1 MNTAPQGRFS
11 TARLHPS
18 VRRPMCLGAA
28 ACVSVALAL
37 SACTASVDPTAV
49 TDPFASSQSAG
60 SADGASPSS
69 MSGAAG
75 DTSQSADSLRQSW
88 PEGAPGPD
96 EGPAVTRGSG
106 TVRIGV
112 VADSKASLPLRLLE
126 EFTERSGFKAEIL
139 PISRSG
145 EAGGLL
151 SAIDEGTPD
160 VLMGLDPTDL
170 ADLGLKDATVYG
182 RDDVCAAV
190 DRLFI
195 EANRG
200 KAAASFDELVD
211 DAHAALFTVPD
222 PVTSAAGRAFM
233 LATASVKGGEAPTW
247 WKDAA
252 KRGVRIDKGSG
263 ATASWS
269 ALDHGAP
276 VSADTQGASGQ
287 RATGDSA
294 TGDSA
299 AEDSSAGTQS
309 ARGQAAGSQGN
320 QPGASRSN
328 QATSSRSNQA
338 ASSTAAPSYYSVVAA
353 SDLAHAPLLVNTG
366 VESYGALIGGT
377 CVKRSVFVAPW
388 PGDEAPTGAQ
398 ATADTVPTAG
408 AQPTGGSQP
417 TAGTQATA
425 GTVPTASTLPTTSSL
440 PSAGAQA
447 WIDFVQ
453 GAMAQRIMAL
463 DAVAWPAAWPG
474 DQAAALA
481 SDSVLSWVAA
491 PVDSALELSE
501 EQWSA
506 SSILQAKWA
515 GAFDS

>member
-1 MNTAPQGRFS
+1 
-11 TARLHPS
+11 
-18 VRRPMCLGAA
+18 
-28 ACVSVALAL
+28 
-37 SACTASVDPTAV
+37 
-49 TDPFASSQSAG
+49 
-60 SADGASPSS
+60 
-69 MSGAAG
+69 
-75 DTSQSADSLRQSW
+75 
-88 PEGAPGPD
+88 
-96 EGPAVTRGSG
+96 
-106 TVRIGV
+106 
-112 VADSKASLPLRLLE
+112 
-126 EFTERSGFKAEIL
+126 
-139 PISRSG
+139 
-145 EAGGLL
+145 
-151 SAIDEGTPD
+151 
-160 VLMGLDPTDL
+160 
-170 ADLGLKDATVYG
+170 
-182 RDDVCAAV
+182 
-190 DRLFI
+190 
-195 EANRG
+195 
-200 KAAASFDELVD
+200 
-211 DAHAALFTVPD
+211 
-222 PVTSAAGRAFM
+222 
-233 LATASVKGGEAPTW
+233 

-263 ATASWS
+263 ATSSWS

-299 AEDSSAGTQS
+299 AEDSATDDSAAGTQS
-309 ARGQAAGSQGN
+309 ARGQAAGSQGE
-320 QPGASRSN
+320 QPASSQSN
-328 QATSSRSNQA
+328 PA

-353 SDLAHAPLLVNTG
+353 SDLAHAPLLLNTG

-388 PGDEAPTGAQ
+388 PGDQAPTGAQ
-398 ATADTVPTAG
+398 ATAGTVPTAG

-417 TAGTQATA
+417 T
-425 GTVPTASTLPTTSSL
+425 
-440 PSAGAQA
+440 AGAQA

-506 SSILQAKWA
+506 SSNLQPKWSS
-515 GAFDS
+515 AFDS

>member
-1 MNTAPQGRFS
+1 M
-11 TARLHPS
+11 
-18 VRRPMCLGAA
+18 
-28 ACVSVALAL
+28 SVALAL

-96 EGPAVTRGSG
+96 EGPAVTRGTG

-112 VADSKASLPLRLLE
+112 VADIKASLPPRLLE

-145 EAGGLL
+145 EAGSLL

-160 VLMGLDPTDL
+160 VLMGLDPADL

-200 KAAASFDELVD
+200 KAAASFDELVN

-233 LATASVKGGEAPTW
+233 LATASVKGDEAPTW

-263 ATASWS
+263 ATSSWS

-299 AEDSSAGTQS
+299 AEDSATDDSAAGTQS
-309 ARGQAAGSQGN
+309 ARGQAAGSQGE
-320 QPGASRSN
+320 QPASSQSN
-328 QATSSRSNQA
+328 PA

-353 SDLAHAPLLVNTG
+353 SDLAHAPLLLNTG

-377 CVKRSVFVAPW
+377 CVKRSVFVASW
-388 PGDEAPTGAQ
+388 PGDEATTGAQ

-417 TAGTQATA
+417 T
-425 GTVPTASTLPTTSSL
+425 
-440 PSAGAQA
+440 AGAQA

-506 SSILQAKWA
+506 SSNLQPKWSS
-515 GAFDS
+515 AFDS

>member
-18 VRRPMCLGAA
+18 ARRPMCLGAA

-96 EGPAVTRGSG
+96 EGPAVTRGTG

-112 VADSKASLPLRLLE
+112 VADSKASLPPRLLE

-145 EAGGLL
+145 EAGSLL
-151 SAIDEGTPD
+151 SAIDEGAPD
-160 VLMGLDPTDL
+160 VLMGLDPADL

-200 KAAASFDELVD
+200 KAAASFDELID
-211 DAHAALFTVPD
+211 DAHAVLFTVPD

-233 LATASVKGGEAPTW
+233 LTTASVKGDKAPTW

-269 ALDHGAP
+269 ALDHGTP

-328 QATSSRSNQA
+328 QAASSRSNQA
-338 ASSTAAPSYYSVVAA
+338 VSSTAAPSYYSVVAA

-398 ATADTVPTAG
+398 ATA
-408 AQPTGGSQP
+408 
-417 TAGTQATA
+417 
-425 GTVPTASTLPTTSSL
+425 GTVPTASSL

-506 SSILQAKWA
+506 SSILQPKWA

>member
-49 TDPFASSQSAG
+49 TDPFASSQSVG

-112 VADSKASLPLRLLE
+112 VADSKASLPPRLLE

-145 EAGGLL
+145 EAGSLL
-151 SAIDEGTPD
+151 SVIDEGAPD
-160 VLMGLDPTDL
+160 VLMGLDPADL

-200 KAAASFDELVD
+200 KAAASFDELID

-263 ATASWS
+263 ATSSWS

-320 QPGASRSN
+320 QPGA
-328 QATSSRSNQA
+328 SRSNQA

-398 ATADTVPTAG
+398 ATAGSVPTAG

-481 SDSVLSWVAA
+481 SDGVLSWVAA

-506 SSILQAKWA
+506 SSILQPKWA

>member
-1 MNTAPQGRFS
+1 MNTAPQGRFN
-11 TARLHPS
+11 TARLYLSARHPM
-18 VRRPMCLGAA
+18 RLGAA
-28 ACVSVALAL
+28 ACVSIALAL
-37 SACTASVDPTAV
+37 SACSASVDPTAV
-49 TDPFASSQSAG
+49 TDPFASSQSVG

-75 DTSQSADSLRQSW
+75 DTSQSADFLRQSW

-96 EGPAVTRGSG
+96 EGPAITRGTG

-112 VADSKASLPLRLLE
+112 VADSEASLPSRLLE

-139 PISRSG
+139 PISRSDN
-145 EAGGLL
+145 AGGLL
-151 SAIDEGTPD
+151 PVIDEVAPD
-160 VLMGLDPTDL
+160 VLMGLDPADL
-170 ADLGLKDATVYG
+170 TDLGLKDATVYG

-200 KAAASFDELVD
+200 KVAASFDELVD
-211 DAHAALFTVPD
+211 DAHAALFTVHD

-233 LATASVKGGEAPTW
+233 LASASVKGDKASTW

-252 KRGVRIDKGSG
+252 KRGVKITKGSG
-263 ATASWS
+263 ATSSWS
-269 ALDHGAP
+269 ALGHGAP
-276 VSADTQGASGQ
+276 VSADSRGVGGQ

-299 AEDSSAGTQS
+299 TGDSAAGTQS
-309 ARGQAAGSQGN
+309 PRGQAAGSQGN

-328 QATSSRSNQA
+328 PA
-338 ASSTAAPSYYSVVAA
+338 ASSREEPSYYSVVAA
-353 SDLAHAPLLVNTG
+353 SDLAHAPLLLNTG

-377 CVKRSVFVAPW
+377 CVRRSMSVAPW
-388 PGDEAPTGAQ
+388 PGDQALTGAQ
-398 ATADTVPTAG
+398 PTAG
-408 AQPTGGSQP
+408 AQ
-417 TAGTQATA
+417 AIA
-425 GTVPTASTLPTTSSL
+425 GTVPTVSSL
-440 PSAGAQA
+440 PTAGAQA

-453 GAMAQRIMAL
+453 GAMAQRIMAF

-506 SSILQAKWA
+506 SSSLQPKWA

>member
-112 VADSKASLPLRLLE
+112 VADSKASLPPRLLE

-145 EAGGLL
+145 EAGSLL
-151 SAIDEGTPD
+151 SVIDEGAPD
-160 VLMGLDPTDL
+160 VLMGLDPADL

-200 KAAASFDELVD
+200 KAAASFDELID

-263 ATASWS
+263 ATSSWS

-320 QPGASRSN
+320 QPGA
-328 QATSSRSNQA
+328 SRSNQA

-398 ATADTVPTAG
+398 ATAGSVPTAG

-506 SSILQAKWA
+506 SSILQPKWA

>member
-112 VADSKASLPLRLLE
+112 VADSKASLPPRLLE

-145 EAGGLL
+145 EAGSLL
-151 SAIDEGTPD
+151 SVIDEGTPD
-160 VLMGLDPTDL
+160 VLMGLDPADL

-200 KAAASFDELVD
+200 KAAASFDELVN

-233 LATASVKGGEAPTW
+233 LATASVKGDEAPTW

-269 ALDHGAP
+269 ALDHGTP

-328 QATSSRSNQA
+328 QA
-338 ASSTAAPSYYSVVAA
+338 ASSTAAPSYYSVVTA
-353 SDLAHAPLLVNTG
+353 SDLAHAPLLLNTG
-366 VESYGALIGGT
+366 VESYGALVGGT
-377 CVKRSVFVAPW
+377 CVKRSVFVASW
-388 PGDEAPTGAQ
+388 PGDEATTGAQ

-417 TAGTQATA
+417 TAGAQA
-425 GTVPTASTLPTTSSL
+425 TASTLPTASSL

-481 SDSVLSWVAA
+481 SDGVLSWVAA

-506 SSILQAKWA
+506 SSILQPKWA

>member
-96 EGPAVTRGSG
+96 EGPAVTRGTG

-112 VADSKASLPLRLLE
+112 VADIKASLPPRLLE

-145 EAGGLL
+145 EAGSLL
-151 SAIDEGTPD
+151 SVIDEGTPD
-160 VLMGLDPTDL
+160 VLMGLDPADL

-200 KAAASFDELVD
+200 KAAASFDELID

-233 LATASVKGGEAPTW
+233 LATASVKGDEAPTW

-263 ATASWS
+263 ATSSWS

-299 AEDSSAGTQS
+299 AEDSATDDSAAGTQS
-309 ARGQAAGSQGN
+309 ARGQAAGSQGE
-320 QPGASRSN
+320 QPASSQSN
-328 QATSSRSNQA
+328 PA

-353 SDLAHAPLLVNTG
+353 SDLAHAPLLLNTG

-388 PGDEAPTGAQ
+388 PGDQAPTGAQ
-398 ATADTVPTAG
+398 ATAGTVPTAG

-417 TAGTQATA
+417 T
-425 GTVPTASTLPTTSSL
+425 
-440 PSAGAQA
+440 AGAQA

-506 SSILQAKWA
+506 SSNLQPKWSS
-515 GAFDS
+515 AFDS

>member
-96 EGPAVTRGSG
+96 EGPAVTRGTG

-112 VADSKASLPLRLLE
+112 VADIKASLPPRLLE

-145 EAGGLL
+145 EAGSLL

-160 VLMGLDPTDL
+160 VLMGLDPADL

-200 KAAASFDELVD
+200 KAAASFDELID

-233 LATASVKGGEAPTW
+233 LATASVKGDEAPTW

-263 ATASWS
+263 ATSSWS

-299 AEDSSAGTQS
+299 AGTQS
-309 ARGQAAGSQGN
+309 ARGQAAGSQGE
-320 QPGASRSN
+320 QPASSQSN
-328 QATSSRSNQA
+328 PA

-353 SDLAHAPLLVNTG
+353 SDLAHAPLLLNTG

-388 PGDEAPTGAQ
+388 PGDQAPTGAQ
-398 ATADTVPTAG
+398 ATAGTVPTAG

-417 TAGTQATA
+417 T
-425 GTVPTASTLPTTSSL
+425 
-440 PSAGAQA
+440 AGAQA

-506 SSILQAKWA
+506 SSNLQPKWSS
-515 GAFDS
+515 AFDS

>member
-49 TDPFASSQSAG
+49 TDPFASSQSVG

-112 VADSKASLPLRLLE
+112 VADSKASLPPRLLE

-145 EAGGLL
+145 EAGSLL
-151 SAIDEGTPD
+151 SVIDEGAPD
-160 VLMGLDPTDL
+160 VLMGLDPADL

-200 KAAASFDELVD
+200 KAAASFDELID

-233 LATASVKGGEAPTW
+233 LATASVKGDEAPTW

-263 ATASWS
+263 ATSSWS

-299 AEDSSAGTQS
+299 AEDSATDDSAAGTQS
-309 ARGQAAGSQGN
+309 ARGQAAGSQGE
-320 QPGASRSN
+320 QPASSQSN
-328 QATSSRSNQA
+328 PA

-353 SDLAHAPLLVNTG
+353 SDLAHAPLLLNTG

-388 PGDEAPTGAQ
+388 PGDQAPTGAQ
-398 ATADTVPTAG
+398 ATAGTVPTAG

-417 TAGTQATA
+417 T
-425 GTVPTASTLPTTSSL
+425 
-440 PSAGAQA
+440 AGAQA

-506 SSILQAKWA
+506 SSNLQPKWSS
-515 GAFDS
+515 AFDS

>member
-49 TDPFASSQSAG
+49 TDPFASSQSVG

-96 EGPAVTRGSG
+96 EGPAVTRGTG

-112 VADSKASLPLRLLE
+112 VADIKASLPPRLLE

-145 EAGGLL
+145 EAGSLL

-160 VLMGLDPTDL
+160 VLMGLDPADL

-200 KAAASFDELVD
+200 KAAASFDELID

-233 LATASVKGGEAPTW
+233 LATASVKEGEAPTW

-263 ATASWS
+263 ATSSWS

-328 QATSSRSNQA
+328 QA

-353 SDLAHAPLLVNTG
+353 SDLAHAPLLLNTG

-377 CVKRSVFVAPW
+377 CVKRSMFVAPW
-388 PGDEAPTGAQ
+388 PGDQAPTGA
-398 ATADTVPTAG
+398 
-408 AQPTGGSQP
+408 
-417 TAGTQATA
+417 QATA
-425 GTVPTASTLPTTSSL
+425 GTVPTASSL

-506 SSILQAKWA
+506 SSNLQPKWSS
-515 GAFDS
+515 AFDS

>member
-112 VADSKASLPLRLLE
+112 VADSKASLPPRLLE

-145 EAGGLL
+145 EAGSLL

-160 VLMGLDPTDL
+160 VLMGLDPADL

-200 KAAASFDELVD
+200 KAAASFDELID

-263 ATASWS
+263 ATSSWS

-299 AEDSSAGTQS
+299 AEDSATDDSAAGTQS
-309 ARGQAAGSQGN
+309 ARGQAAGSQGE
-320 QPGASRSN
+320 QPASSQSN
-328 QATSSRSNQA
+328 PA

-353 SDLAHAPLLVNTG
+353 SDLAHAPLLLNTG

-388 PGDEAPTGAQ
+388 PGDQAPTGA
-398 ATADTVPTAG
+398 
-408 AQPTGGSQP
+408 
-417 TAGTQATA
+417 QATA
-425 GTVPTASTLPTTSSL
+425 GTVPTASSLPT
-440 PSAGAQA
+440 AGAQA

-501 EQWSA
+501 EQCSA
-506 SSILQAKWA
+506 SSNLQPKWSS
-515 GAFDS
+515 AFDS

>member
-1 MNTAPQGRFS
+1 MRECRPRTE
-11 TARLHPS
+11 RLHRLSRSNRGDRP
-18 VRRPMCLGAA
+18 VR
-28 ACVSVALAL
+28 
-37 SACTASVDPTAV
+37 
-49 TDPFASSQSAG
+49 
-60 SADGASPSS
+60 
-69 MSGAAG
+69 GAAG

-112 VADSKASLPLRLLE
+112 VADSKASLPPRLLE

-145 EAGGLL
+145 EAGSLL
-151 SAIDEGTPD
+151 SVIDEGAPD
-160 VLMGLDPTDL
+160 VLMGLDPADL

-200 KAAASFDELVD
+200 KAAASFDELID

-263 ATASWS
+263 ATSSWS

-328 QATSSRSNQA
+328 QA

-353 SDLAHAPLLVNTG
+353 SDLAHTPLLVNTG

-398 ATADTVPTAG
+398 ATAGSVPTAG

-506 SSILQAKWA
+506 SSILQPKWA

>member
-18 VRRPMCLGAA
+18 ARRPMCLGAA

-49 TDPFASSQSAG
+49 TDPFASSQSVG

-96 EGPAVTRGSG
+96 EGPAVTRGTG

-112 VADSKASLPLRLLE
+112 VADIKASLPPRLLE

-145 EAGGLL
+145 EAGSLL
-151 SAIDEGTPD
+151 SVIDEGTPD
-160 VLMGLDPTDL
+160 VLMGLDPADL

-200 KAAASFDELVD
+200 KAAASFDELID
-211 DAHAALFTVPD
+211 DAHAVLFTVPG

-233 LATASVKGGEAPTW
+233 LATASVKGDKAPTW

-263 ATASWS
+263 ATSSWS

-294 TGDSA
+294 TGDGA

-309 ARGQAAGSQGN
+309 ARGQAAGSQGE
-320 QPGASRSN
+320 QPASSQSN
-328 QATSSRSNQA
+328 PAASSRSNQA

-353 SDLAHAPLLVNTG
+353 SDLAHAPLLLNTG

-377 CVKRSVFVAPW
+377 CVKRSVFVASW
-388 PGDEAPTGAQ
+388 PGDEATTGAQ
-398 ATADTVPTAG
+398 ATADTVPTA
-408 AQPTGGSQP
+408 
-417 TAGTQATA
+417 
-425 GTVPTASTLPTTSSL
+425 SSL
-440 PSAGAQA
+440 PTAGAQA

-506 SSILQAKWA
+506 SSTLQPKWA

>member
-18 VRRPMCLGAA
+18 ARRPMCLGVA

-96 EGPAVTRGSG
+96 EGPAVTRGTG

-112 VADSKASLPLRLLE
+112 VADSKASLPPRLLE

-145 EAGGLL
+145 EAGSLL
-151 SAIDEGTPD
+151 SAIDEGAPD
-160 VLMGLDPTDL
+160 VLMGLDPADL

-200 KAAASFDELVD
+200 KAAASFDELID
-211 DAHAALFTVPD
+211 DAHAVLFTVPD

-233 LATASVKGGEAPTW
+233 LATASVKGDKAPTW

-252 KRGVRIDKGSG
+252 KRGVKIIKGSG
-263 ATASWS
+263 ATSSWS
-269 ALDHGAP
+269 ALGHGAP
-276 VSADTQGASGQ
+276 VSADSQGVGGQ

-299 AEDSSAGTQS
+299 TGDSATGDSAAGTQS
-309 ARGQAAGSQGN
+309 PRGQAAGSQGN

-328 QATSSRSNQA
+328 QAASSRSNQA

-353 SDLAHAPLLVNTG
+353 SDLAHAPLLLNTG

-377 CVKRSVFVAPW
+377 CVKRSMFVAPW
-388 PGDEAPTGAQ
+388 PGDQAPTGA
-398 ATADTVPTAG
+398 
-408 AQPTGGSQP
+408 
-417 TAGTQATA
+417 QATA
-425 GTVPTASTLPTTSSL
+425 GTVPTASSL

-506 SSILQAKWA
+506 SSILQPKWA

>member
-11 TARLHPS
+11 TARLYLSADHPM
-18 VRRPMCLGAA
+18 RLGAA
-28 ACVSVALAL
+28 ACVSIALAL

-96 EGPAVTRGSG
+96 EGPAVTRGTG

-112 VADSKASLPLRLLE
+112 VADIKASLPPRLLE

-145 EAGGLL
+145 EAGSLL

-160 VLMGLDPTDL
+160 VLMGLDPADL

-200 KAAASFDELVD
+200 KAAASFDELID

-233 LATASVKGGEAPTW
+233 LAPASVKGDEAPTW

-328 QATSSRSNQA
+328 QA

-353 SDLAHAPLLVNTG
+353 SGLAHAPLLLNTG

-377 CVKRSVFVAPW
+377 CVKRSVFVASW
-388 PGDEAPTGAQ
+388 PGDQAPTGAQ
-398 ATADTVPTAG
+398 ATAGTVPTAG

-417 TAGTQATA
+417 TAGAQATA
-425 GTVPTASTLPTTSSL
+425 GTVPTASSL

-447 WIDFVQ
+447 WINFLQ

-506 SSILQAKWA
+506 SSTLQPKWA

>member
-18 VRRPMCLGAA
+18 ARRPMCLGAA

-49 TDPFASSQSAG
+49 TDPFASSQSVG

-96 EGPAVTRGSG
+96 EGPAVTRGTG

-145 EAGGLL
+145 EAGSLL

-160 VLMGLDPTDL
+160 VLMGLDPADL

-200 KAAASFDELVD
+200 KAAASFDELID

-233 LATASVKGGEAPTW
+233 LATASVKGDKAPTW

-263 ATASWS
+263 ATSSWS

-299 AEDSSAGTQS
+299 AEDSATDDSAAGTQS
-309 ARGQAAGSQGN
+309 ARGQAAESQGE
-320 QPGASRSN
+320 QPASSQSN
-328 QATSSRSNQA
+328 PA

-353 SDLAHAPLLVNTG
+353 SDLAHTPLLLNTG

-377 CVKRSVFVAPW
+377 CVKRSVFVASW
-388 PGDEAPTGAQ
+388 PGDEATTGAQ
-398 ATADTVPTAG
+398 ATADTVPTA
-408 AQPTGGSQP
+408 
-417 TAGTQATA
+417 
-425 GTVPTASTLPTTSSL
+425 SSL
-440 PSAGAQA
+440 PTAGAQA

-506 SSILQAKWA
+506 SSNLQPKWSS
-515 GAFDS
+515 AFDS

>member
-18 VRRPMCLGAA
+18 ARRPMCLGAA

-96 EGPAVTRGSG
+96 EGPAVTRGTG

-112 VADSKASLPLRLLE
+112 VADSKASLPPRLLE

-145 EAGGLL
+145 EAGSLL
-151 SAIDEGTPD
+151 SAIDEGAPD
-160 VLMGLDPTDL
+160 VLMGLDPADL

-200 KAAASFDELVD
+200 KAAASFDELID
-211 DAHAALFTVPD
+211 DAHAVLFTVPD

-233 LATASVKGGEAPTW
+233 LATASVKGDKAPTW

-263 ATASWS
+263 ATSSWS
-269 ALDHGAP
+269 ALDHGVP

-328 QATSSRSNQA
+328 QAASSRSNQA

-353 SDLAHAPLLVNTG
+353 SDLAHAPLLLNTG

-377 CVKRSVFVAPW
+377 CVKRSMFVAPW
-388 PGDEAPTGAQ
+388 PGDQAPTGA
-398 ATADTVPTAG
+398 
-408 AQPTGGSQP
+408 
-417 TAGTQATA
+417 QATA
-425 GTVPTASTLPTTSSL
+425 GTVPTASSLPT
-440 PSAGAQA
+440 AGAQA

-506 SSILQAKWA
+506 SSILQPKWA

>member
-11 TARLHPS
+11 TARRHPS
-18 VRRPMCLGAA
+18 ARRPMYLGAA

-96 EGPAVTRGSG
+96 EGPAVTRGTG

-112 VADSKASLPLRLLE
+112 VADSKASLPPRLLE

-145 EAGGLL
+145 EAGSLL

-160 VLMGLDPTDL
+160 VLMGLDPADL

-200 KAAASFDELVD
+200 KAAASFDELID

-233 LATASVKGGEAPTW
+233 LATASVKGDEAPTW

-252 KRGVRIDKGSG
+252 KRGVRIDMGSG

-328 QATSSRSNQA
+328 QA

-398 ATADTVPTAG
+398 ATAGSVPTAG

-506 SSILQAKWA
+506 SSILQPKWA

>member
-28 ACVSVALAL
+28 ACASVALAL

-49 TDPFASSQSAG
+49 TDPFASSQSVG

-263 ATASWS
+263 ATSSWS

-299 AEDSSAGTQS
+299 AEDSATDDSAAGTQS

-320 QPGASRSN
+320 QPGA
-328 QATSSRSNQA
+328 SRSNQA

-353 SDLAHAPLLVNTG
+353 SDLAHAPLLLNTG

-388 PGDEAPTGAQ
+388 PGDQAPTGAQ
-398 ATADTVPTAG
+398 ATAGTVPTAG

-417 TAGTQATA
+417 T
-425 GTVPTASTLPTTSSL
+425 
-440 PSAGAQA
+440 AGAQA

-506 SSILQAKWA
+506 SSSLQPKWA

>member
-49 TDPFASSQSAG
+49 TDPFASSQSVG

-145 EAGGLL
+145 EAGSLL

-160 VLMGLDPTDL
+160 VLMGLDPADL

-200 KAAASFDELVD
+200 KAAASFDELID

-233 LATASVKGGEAPTW
+233 LATASVKGDKAPTW

-263 ATASWS
+263 ATSSWS

-299 AEDSSAGTQS
+299 AEDSATDDSAAGTQS
-309 ARGQAAGSQGN
+309 ARGQAAESQGE
-320 QPGASRSN
+320 QPASSQSN
-328 QATSSRSNQA
+328 PA

-353 SDLAHAPLLVNTG
+353 SDLAHTPLLLNTG

-377 CVKRSVFVAPW
+377 CVKRSVFVASW
-388 PGDEAPTGAQ
+388 PGDEATTGAQ
-398 ATADTVPTAG
+398 ATADTVPTA
-408 AQPTGGSQP
+408 
-417 TAGTQATA
+417 
-425 GTVPTASTLPTTSSL
+425 SSL
-440 PSAGAQA
+440 PTAGAQA

-506 SSILQAKWA
+506 SSNLQPKWSS
-515 GAFDS
+515 AFDS

>member
-96 EGPAVTRGSG
+96 EGPAVTRGTG

-112 VADSKASLPLRLLE
+112 VADIKASLPPRLLE

-145 EAGGLL
+145 EAGSLL

-160 VLMGLDPTDL
+160 VLMGLDPADL

-200 KAAASFDELVD
+200 KAAASFDELID

-233 LATASVKGGEAPTW
+233 LATASVKGDEAPTW

-263 ATASWS
+263 ATSSWS

-299 AEDSSAGTQS
+299 AEDSATDDSAAGTQS
-309 ARGQAAGSQGN
+309 ARGQAAGSQGE
-320 QPGASRSN
+320 QPASSQSN
-328 QATSSRSNQA
+328 PA

-353 SDLAHAPLLVNTG
+353 SDLAHAPLLLNTG

-388 PGDEAPTGAQ
+388 PGDQAPTGAQ
-398 ATADTVPTAG
+398 ATAGTVPTAG

-417 TAGTQATA
+417 T
-425 GTVPTASTLPTTSSL
+425 
-440 PSAGAQA
+440 AGAQA

-506 SSILQAKWA
+506 SSNLQPKWSS
-515 GAFDS
+515 AFDS

>member
-18 VRRPMCLGAA
+18 ARRPMCLGVA

-96 EGPAVTRGSG
+96 EGPAVTRGTG

-112 VADSKASLPLRLLE
+112 VADSKASLPPRLLE

-145 EAGGLL
+145 EAGSLL
-151 SAIDEGTPD
+151 SAIDEGAPD
-160 VLMGLDPTDL
+160 VLMGLDPADL

-200 KAAASFDELVD
+200 KAAASFDELID
-211 DAHAALFTVPD
+211 DAHAVLFTVPD

-233 LATASVKGGEAPTW
+233 LATASVKGDKAPTW

-263 ATASWS
+263 ATSSWS

-299 AEDSSAGTQS
+299 AEDSATDDSAAGTQS
-309 ARGQAAGSQGN
+309 ARGQAAGSQGE
-320 QPGASRSN
+320 QPASSQSN
-328 QATSSRSNQA
+328 PA

-353 SDLAHAPLLVNTG
+353 SDLAHAPLLLNTG

-388 PGDEAPTGAQ
+388 PGDQAPTGAQ
-398 ATADTVPTAG
+398 ATAGTVPTAG

-417 TAGTQATA
+417 T
-425 GTVPTASTLPTTSSL
+425 
-440 PSAGAQA
+440 AGAQA

-506 SSILQAKWA
+506 SSNLQPKWSS
-515 GAFDS
+515 AFDS

>member
-49 TDPFASSQSAG
+49 TDPFASSQSVG

-106 TVRIGV
+106 TVRIDV
-112 VADSKASLPLRLLE
+112 VADSKASLPPRLLE

-145 EAGGLL
+145 EAGSLL
-151 SAIDEGTPD
+151 SVIDEGAPD
-160 VLMGLDPTDL
+160 VLMGLDPADL

-200 KAAASFDELVD
+200 KAAASFDELID

-263 ATASWS
+263 ATSSWS

-320 QPGASRSN
+320 QPGA
-328 QATSSRSNQA
+328 SRSNQA

-398 ATADTVPTAG
+398 ATAGSVPTAG

-506 SSILQAKWA
+506 SSILQPKWA

>member
-96 EGPAVTRGSG
+96 EGPAVTRGTG

-112 VADSKASLPLRLLE
+112 VADIKASLPPRLLE

-145 EAGGLL
+145 EAGSLL

-160 VLMGLDPTDL
+160 VLMGLDPADL

-200 KAAASFDELVD
+200 KAAASFDELID

-233 LATASVKGGEAPTW
+233 LATASVKGDEAPTW

-263 ATASWS
+263 ATSSWS

-299 AEDSSAGTQS
+299 AEDSATDDSAAGTQS
-309 ARGQAAGSQGN
+309 ARGQAAGSQGE
-320 QPGASRSN
+320 QPASSQSN
-328 QATSSRSNQA
+328 PA

-353 SDLAHAPLLVNTG
+353 SDLAHAPLLLNTG

-388 PGDEAPTGAQ
+388 PGDQAPTGAQ
-398 ATADTVPTAG
+398 ATAGTVPTAG

-417 TAGTQATA
+417 T
-425 GTVPTASTLPTTSSL
+425 
-440 PSAGAQA
+440 AGAQA

-506 SSILQAKWA
+506 SSILQPKWA

>member
-49 TDPFASSQSAG
+49 TDPFASSQSVG

-112 VADSKASLPLRLLE
+112 VADNKASLSPRLLE

-145 EAGGLL
+145 EAGSLL

-160 VLMGLDPTDL
+160 VLMGLDPADL

-200 KAAASFDELVD
+200 KAAASFDELID

-233 LATASVKGGEAPTW
+233 LATASVKGDEAPTW

-309 ARGQAAGSQGN
+309 ARGQAAGSQGE

-328 QATSSRSNQA
+328 PAASSRSNQA

-353 SDLAHAPLLVNTG
+353 SDLAHAPLLLNTG

-388 PGDEAPTGAQ
+388 PGDEATTGA
-398 ATADTVPTAG
+398 
-408 AQPTGGSQP
+408 
-417 TAGTQATA
+417 QATA
-425 GTVPTASTLPTTSSL
+425 GTVPTASSL

-506 SSILQAKWA
+506 SSILQPKWA

>member
-49 TDPFASSQSAG
+49 TDPFASSQSVG

-112 VADSKASLPLRLLE
+112 VADSKASLPPRLLE

-145 EAGGLL
+145 EAGSLL
-151 SAIDEGTPD
+151 SVIDEGAPD
-160 VLMGLDPTDL
+160 VLMGLDPADL

-200 KAAASFDELVD
+200 KAAASFDELID

-263 ATASWS
+263 ATSSWS

-320 QPGASRSN
+320 QPGA
-328 QATSSRSNQA
+328 SRSNQA

-398 ATADTVPTAG
+398 ATAGSVPTAG

-506 SSILQAKWA
+506 SSILQPKWA

>member
-18 VRRPMCLGAA
+18 ARRPMCLGVA

-96 EGPAVTRGSG
+96 EGPAVTRGTG

-112 VADSKASLPLRLLE
+112 VADSKASLPPRLLE

-145 EAGGLL
+145 EAGSLL
-151 SAIDEGTPD
+151 SAIDEGAPD
-160 VLMGLDPTDL
+160 VLMGLDPADL

-200 KAAASFDELVD
+200 KAAASFDELID
-211 DAHAALFTVPD
+211 DAHAVLFTVPG

-233 LATASVKGGEAPTW
+233 LATASVKGDKAPTW

-252 KRGVRIDKGSG
+252 KRGVKIIKGSG
-263 ATASWS
+263 ATSSWS
-269 ALDHGAP
+269 ALGHGAP
-276 VSADTQGASGQ
+276 VSADSQGVGGQ

-299 AEDSSAGTQS
+299 TGDSATGDSAAGTQS
-309 ARGQAAGSQGN
+309 PRGQAAGSQGN
-320 QPGASRSN
+320 QPGA
-328 QATSSRSNQA
+328 SRSNQA

-353 SDLAHAPLLVNTG
+353 SDLAHAPLLLNTG

-377 CVKRSVFVAPW
+377 CVKRSMFVAPW
-388 PGDEAPTGAQ
+388 PGDQAPTGA
-398 ATADTVPTAG
+398 
-408 AQPTGGSQP
+408 
-417 TAGTQATA
+417 QATA
-425 GTVPTASTLPTTSSL
+425 GTVPTASSL

-506 SSILQAKWA
+506 SSNLQPKWSS
-515 GAFDS
+515 AFDS